1 MKISV
6 KVTKNLL
13 PTLAQ
18 RMPQETHEITSR
30 SLLRVQDGCR
40 RRSRVDTGEMRDAW
54 AVAFTSPTEGE
65 VFNDSDHV
73 LPNEYGTV
81 HMTAQPMLAPSIDEE
96 RPKYVA
102 EVARMLN
109 NLG

>member
-6 KVTKNLL
+6 KVTKNTL
-13 PTLAQ
+13 PTIAQ
-18 RMPQETHEITSR
+18 RMPQAAHDVTAR

-40 RRSRVDTGEMRDAW
+40 RRSRVDTGEMRDGW
-54 AVAFTSPTEGE
+54 AVAFTGPTEGE
-65 VFNDSDHV
+65 VFNPVKHTV
-73 LPNEYGTV
+73 MNEYGTV

-102 EVARMLN
+102 ELAHVISD
-109 NLG
+109 LG